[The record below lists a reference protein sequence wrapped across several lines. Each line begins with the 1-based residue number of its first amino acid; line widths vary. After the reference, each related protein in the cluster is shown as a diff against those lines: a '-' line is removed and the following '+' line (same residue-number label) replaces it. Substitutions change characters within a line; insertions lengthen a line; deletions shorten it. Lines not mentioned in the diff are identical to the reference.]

1 MATIEQLLKLK
12 LDDDIKMI
20 TNQKMNVI
28 VTNDLNLYFMQN
40 KAQENDLAVVLST
53 GNGTRTTTQDGYF
66 ITQSLALTIYVN
78 KNRLQEFLSVLT
90 KYSHEES
97 RETNIQ
103 TLTDDGGN
111 TYSFYINYNTPTTN
125 GLLFR
130 LGIFEF
136 TTVMIMGTLM
146 YTENEELELGP
157 DTIYSL
163 SNDDLTYL
171 PLNNLQALSGG
182 PKLSVTGEMLQGNL
196 NAIPVVSGLS
206 HDYSFRVLYDKNDVL
221 HVELFDLSKS
231 ATKAQ
236 LSKWMKID
244 NGNSFK
250 VLITPTVSQSQMGF
264 RFIDIIVSKVV
275 E

>member
-12 LDDDIKMI
+12 LEDDIKRI

-90 KYSHEES
+90 KYSHDES
-97 RETNIQ
+97 REDNIQ
-103 TLTDDGGN
+103 TLTDNEGN
-111 TYSFYINYNTPTTN
+111 TYSYYINYNTPTTN

-130 LGIFEF
+130 LNGLEF
-136 TTVMIMGTLM
+136 TTVLIMGTLM
-146 YTENEELELGP
+146 YTENEDLDLGH
-157 DTIYSL
+157 DTVYSF
-163 SNDDLTYL
+163 SSDGETFL
-171 PLNNLQALSGG
+171 PLTNIQSVSGG

-206 HDYSFRVLYDKNDVL
+206 HDYTFRVLYDKKTPL
-221 HVELFDLSKS
+221 HVELFNLSKS
-231 ATKAQ
+231 ATKNQ
-236 LSKWMKID
+236 LSMWMNID
-244 NGNSFK
+244 NGDSFK
-250 VLITPTVSQSQMGF
+250 VLITPTVSQTQMGF
-264 RFIDIIVSKVV
+264 RFIDLVVSKVDD
-275 E
+275 

>member
-1 MATIEQLLKLK
+1 MTIEQLLKLK
-12 LDDDIKMI
+12 LEDDIKMI

-103 TLTDDGGN
+103 TLTDEEGN

-157 DTIYSL
+157 DTVYSF
-163 SNDDLTYL
+163 SNDGTTYL

-206 HDYSFRVLYDKNDVL
+206 HDYSFRVLYDKNDAL
-221 HVELFDLSKS
+221 HVELFNITKG

-236 LSKWMKID
+236 LSKRMKID
-244 NGNSFK
+244 NGDSFK